1 MYSSS
6 QGPPN
11 GVGLDVKKLT
21 LYLTPKGQSGNLH
34 PFVKFYT
41 IVIYARHNFI
51 YLFTIT
57 CIMKTIA
64 LCKTFVSNM
73 NFFWFLKW
81 NSLITFKRRRV
92 GKVAQHYLPI

>member
-6 QGPPN
+6 KGPPN

-21 LYLTPKGQSGNLH
+21 LYYTPKGQSGNLH

-51 YLFTIT
+51 YLFIIT
-57 CIMKTIA
+57 CIMKTTT
-64 LCKTFVSNM
+64 LCKTFGIKYE
-73 NFFWFLKW
+73 FL
-81 NSLITFKRRRV
+81 LVFKV
-92 GKVAQHYLPI
+92 EFTNNI